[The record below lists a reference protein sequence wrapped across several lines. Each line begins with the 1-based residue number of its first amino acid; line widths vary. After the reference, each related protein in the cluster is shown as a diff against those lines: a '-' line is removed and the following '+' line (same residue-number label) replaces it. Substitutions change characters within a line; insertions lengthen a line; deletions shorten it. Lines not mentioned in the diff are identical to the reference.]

1 MIRVIFLDFIK
12 AFNRID
18 HNFLFSDF
26 QMIGVRMA
34 LIPWLASY
42 LFQRQQRIKLDG
54 QLSSFLTINAGVP
67 RGSKIGPFSFITKNN
82 RLSDISVT
90 LVIIQLIQNQSQ
102 CL

>member
-12 AFNRID
+12 AFDLID

-42 LFQRQQRIKLDG
+42 LFQRQLDG
-54 QLSSFLTINAGVP
+54 ELSSFLNINAGVP
-67 RGSKIGPFSFITKNN
+67 RGSKIGPFSFITKIN